1 MAGLKGYDYIIVG
14 AGTAGCVL
22 ANRLSADSSIRV
34 LLLEAGGADRNPLI
48 HIPLGVGK
56 LHERSLY
63 DWGLHSEPERELGG
77 RRIEAM
83 RGKVL
88 GGSSSVNMMAHTRGH
103 PGDYDRWAR
112 NGARGWSYA
121 EVLPYF
127 RRSERWEGGAN
138 EFRGGDGP
146 VSVQRSKFLDPLNG
160 AWIEAARLAGYPQ
173 TEDYNG
179 EQAEGFGHGQNA
191 IHNGRRCSA
200 AVAYL
205 RPALN
210 RPNLQLMTGWHA
222 AGLVFE
228 GRRAVGVEVLR
239 GSKRKRLRADVEV
252 ILSAGTFNTPQLL
265 MLSGI
270 GPSNHLRDIGID
282 TRVDLPVG
290 KNLQDHP
297 AVQLLYSRREA
308 GPFREVMRFD
318 RMALAMLVAW
328 SFGTGSATKTPSAL
342 QGFIK
347 TRTGLDVPDIEFM
360 FRCASLKAHLWFPG
374 IRKAYVDS
382 FGIRPTLLHPQS
394 RGEVLL
400 RSADPLAPVR
410 IFFNIFSDPN
420 DLAVLYAGYERGLE
434 LAESAPLD
442 AFRGEQVMPPPGQRK
457 RQDIEQWMRRT
468 VVTAHHPAGTCAMGA
483 ASGAA
488 VVDPELRV
496 LGVDGLRVVDAA
508 AMPDLV
514 SAHINACVLM
524 MAEKASD
531 MILGQAPVGDPQE
544 RAARLPRNLDVQT
557 NGAISPQLAL
567 SSVAEHFSN
576 SCGRGPCA

>member
-1 MAGLKGYDYIIVG
+1 VADLKGYDYIVVG

-22 ANRLSADSSIRV
+22 ANRLSADPSIRV
-34 LLLEAGGADRNPLI
+34 LLLEAGGADRHPLI
-48 HIPLGVGK
+48 HIPVGVGK
-56 LHERSLY
+56 IHEHGLF
-63 DWGLHSEPERELGG
+63 DWGLHSEPEPELGG

-127 RRSERWEGGAN
+127 RRSERWEDGAN

-146 VSVQRSKFLDPLNG
+146 VAVQRSKFIDPLNG
-160 AWIEAARLAGYPQ
+160 AWLEAARLAGYPH
-173 TEDYNG
+173 TDDYNG
-179 EQAEGFGHGQNA
+179 EHADGFGHGQNA
-191 IHNGRRCSA
+191 IANGRRSSA

-205 RPALN
+205 RPALK
-210 RPNLQLMTGWHA
+210 RANLRLMTGWHA
-222 AGLVFE
+222 TGVVFE
-228 GRRAVGVEVLR
+228 GRRAVGVEVAR
-239 GSKRKRLRADVEV
+239 GGERKQLRADVEV

-270 GPSNHLRDIGID
+270 GPSAHLRDVGIQ

-297 AVQLLYSRREA
+297 AVQLFYSRPKA
-308 GPFREVMRFD
+308 GPFHDVMRFD
-318 RMALAMLVAW
+318 RMALAMLAAW

-347 TRTGLDVPDIEFM
+347 TRPDLDVPDIEFM
-360 FRCASLKAHLWFPG
+360 FRCASPKAHLWFPG
-374 IRKAYVDS
+374 IRKAYVDG

-400 RSADPLAPVR
+400 RSADPQAPVK
-410 IFFNIFSDPN
+410 IHFNIFSEPN
-420 DLAVLYAGYERGLE
+420 DLEVLYAGYERALE
-434 LAESAPLD
+434 LASSAPLD
-442 AFRGEQVMPPPGQRK
+442 AFRGEQLMPSRQRT
-457 RQDIEQWMRRT
+457 RQDVEQWMRQT

-483 ASGAA
+483 ASGVA
-488 VVDPELRV
+488 VVDSELRV
-496 LGVDGLRVVDAA
+496 LGVDSLRVVDAA

-524 MAEKASD
+524 MAEKAAD
-531 MILGQAPVGDPQE
+531 MILGKA
-544 RAARLPRNLDVQT
+544 
-557 NGAISPQLAL
+557 AL
-567 SSVAEHFSN
+567 S
-576 SCGRGPCA
+576 GLGPNEANTTSRHKG